1 MKFGI
6 RALIV
11 VLSLALSVGSA
22 RAQTFGQNKV
32 QYKAYHWRVLRT
44 EHFDIHYYEG
54 TEAAV
59 EDAGLMAERAYQRLS
74 RVLDHRIRSRT
85 PVVLYASNADF
96 EQTNIVPELLG
107 TGTGGLTEYMKR
119 RVLLPFTGS
128 YAELD
133 HVLTHE
139 LVHAFQIDILFGD
152 RQGLLSNPF
161 SSTPP
166 LWFME
171 GMAEY
176 LSIGGVDNNTRMW
189 LRDASLEGYLIPITA
204 LAYVGDIRVYR
215 FGQSIWQFIAD
226 SYGVQKIGEILK
238 RVHRYGNLDGALESS
253 TGLTVEVLSKKWAES
268 VRKAYLPDI
277 AEYDRPDAIAD
288 PLTHA
293 ARELANFNV
302 APAVS
307 PSGGQLVYISDR
319 SMHDDVYLASA
330 LDGKVF
336 KKLTSAERTG
346 SFETLRFFSTALA
359 WSADESRIAFPA
371 SAGGQDALY
380 IQEVS
385 SGKIAAR
392 LKFGLD
398 AIYSPTFS
406 PDGKRIAFV
415 GLHGGLSQLYEAD
428 ADGSNLK
435 QLLSSRYAVRDPVW
449 SPDGRTIAYAT
460 DEGSATDVS
469 HLIFGPLRLALY
481 DVATGHVTVLP
492 NQTGKNINPQW
503 TPDGASL
510 LFVSDRDGISNLYR
524 MDLAS
529 GQVTR
534 LSHLL
539 SGISGITPES
549 PCISLSRDG
558 RRLVFSMFSRGGW
571 DIYSVREPAR
581 FYGGTRVMTASTEA
595 AGAEA
600 RAAAT
605 DAEPFV
611 TGRPAAFRPDA
622 APQARA
628 GADSVAIADTTLAMV
643 IDDVYRAPLV
653 DSTTFVHL
661 PYRARFSRDFL
672 TGGALYSSNVGFA
685 GQSEMSFSDVLGN
698 HNVLAVLGLYGDIA
712 NSDIYLAY
720 TNLAHRV
727 NWGIAA
733 FQYRNDLLLFSS
745 ANADSVESQIYRGA
759 SLMLARPFN
768 RFRRIELGLEA
779 AGIAER
785 VLQYNYVLSS
795 VTEAQRKGTFFYV
808 APSLGLVADDAI
820 FGSTGPINGGRSRY
834 SVEHAVGDVTYTTL
848 VMDWRRY
855 TNIRQEFSIGQRL
868 IGGTSFGRDPRYFR
882 LGGPFT
888 YRGADYGDLTLR
900 GTHAVLG
907 NLEFRFPLIE
917 QLRLGW
923 PGRITIGG
931 INGVAFVDGVTVW
944 TGSQSPR
951 AFNTEGGL
959 HTQDLRLAFGF
970 GARMNLGYFIIR
982 YDFGQETNL
991 RHNTATGKHFLSFG
1005 ADF

>member
-1 MKFGI
+1 MKFAC
-6 RALIV
+6 RAL
-11 VLSLALSVGSA
+11 LLAACLALAAGGA
-22 RAQTFGQNKV
+22 RAQLFGQNKV
-32 QYKAYHWRVLRT
+32 QYKFHHWRILRT

-59 EDAGLMAERAYQRLS
+59 EDAGVIAERSYQRLS
-74 RVLDHRIRSRT
+74 RVLDHQIKTRT
-85 PVVLYASNADF
+85 PIVLYASNADF
-96 EQTNIVPELLG
+96 EQTNIVPELIG
-107 TGTGGLTEYMKR
+107 TGTGGLTEYLKR

-128 YAELD
+128 YGELD

-139 LVHAFQIDILFGD
+139 LVHAFQVDILFGD

-161 SSTPP
+161 GSSPP

-189 LRDASLEGYLIPITA
+189 LRDASLEGYLIPIST

-215 FGQSIWQFIAD
+215 FGQSIFEYIAD
-226 SYGVQKIGEILK
+226 AYGIQKIGEILK
-238 RVHRYGNLDGALESS
+238 RVHRFGSVDAAIEAT
-253 TGLTVEVLSKKWAES
+253 TGLTIEVLSKKWSES

-277 AEYDRPDAIAD
+277 AEYDRADAIAD

-293 ARELANFNV
+293 AQDLSNFNV

-307 PSGGQLVYISDR
+307 PSGTQLVYISDK
-319 SMHDDVYLASA
+319 SMYNDVYLASA

-336 KKLTSAERTG
+336 RKLASGERTG

-359 WSADESRIAFPA
+359 WTADESRVAFPA

-380 IQEVS
+380 IVEVS
-385 SGKIAAR
+385 SGKRVAR

-406 PDGKRIAFV
+406 PDGKRVAFV
-415 GLHGGLSQLYEAD
+415 GLKGGLSQLYAAD
-428 ADGSNLK
+428 SDGRNVK
-435 QLLSSRYAVRDPVW
+435 VLLSGRYAVRDPVW

-460 DEGSATDVS
+460 DQGPGTDVDR
-469 HLIFGPLRLALY
+469 LIFGPLRLALF

-492 NQTGKNINPQW
+492 NQAGKNINPQW
-503 TPDGASL
+503 TPDGGAL

-524 MDLAS
+524 IDLAT
-529 GQVTR
+529 GEVAR
-534 LSHLL
+534 LTHLL

-558 RRLVFSMFSRGGW
+558 RRLVFSAFSQGGW
-571 DIYSVREPAR
+571 DLYSVRDARRLYEATKVITAGTDPA
-581 FYGGTRVMTASTEA
+581 GS
-595 AGAEA
+595 EA

-605 DAEPFV
+605 DAL
-611 TGRPAAFRPDA
+611 PAPPVR
-622 APQARA
+622 
-628 GADSVAIADTTLAMV
+628 DSVTTATAVPPVRAAKDSAAVVDTTLSMV
-643 IDDVYRAPLV
+643 IDQVYKAPLV

-661 PYRARFSRDFL
+661 PYRARFSRDYL

-685 GQSEMSFSDVLGN
+685 GESVMSFSDVLGN
-698 HNVLAVLGLYGDIA
+698 HNILAVLGLYGDIA

-720 TNLAHRV
+720 SNLTHRT
-727 NWGIAA
+727 NWGVAV

-745 ANADSVESQIYRGA
+745 ANADSVESQIYRGV

-768 RFRRIELGLEA
+768 RFRRLELGLEA
-779 AGIAER
+779 AGIDDR
-785 VLQYNYVLSS
+785 VLEYNYALSS
-795 VTEAQRKGTFFYV
+795 VTETRGRSTFFYV
-808 APSLGLVADDAI
+808 APSVGLVADDAI

-834 SVEHAVGDVTYTTL
+834 SVEQGVGDVSYTTL
-848 VMDWRRY
+848 IGDWRRY
-855 TNIRQEFSIGQRL
+855 TNIHQEFSFAQRL

-882 LGGPFT
+882 LGGAFT
-888 YRGADYGDLTLR
+888 YRGADWGDLTLR
-900 GTHAVLG
+900 GTHVALA

-923 PGRITIGG
+923 PGRINLGG
-931 INGVAFVDGVTVW
+931 INGVAFLDGVTVW
-944 TGSQSPR
+944 TGSQTPR
-951 AFNTEGGL
+951 FFNSEGGY
-959 HTQDLRLAFGF
+959 HTQDLRLAFGL
-970 GARMNLGYFIIR
+970 GARMNLGYFIVR

-991 RHNTATGKHFLSFG
+991 RHNTSTGKHFLSFG

>member
-1 MKFGI
+1 MKLGI
-6 RALIV
+6 RVLLVALCV
-11 VLSLALSVGSA
+11 AHCAGA
-22 RAQTFGQNKV
+22 AQAQLFGQNKV
-32 QYKAYHWRVLRT
+32 QYKSHHWRVLRT

-59 EDAGLMAERAYQRLS
+59 EDAGLIAERAYQRLS
-74 RVLDHRIRSRT
+74 RVLDHKIRSRT

-96 EQTNIVPELLG
+96 EQTNVVPELLG

-152 RQGLLSNPF
+152 RQGLLANPF
-161 SSTPP
+161 SSSPP

-171 GMAEY
+171 GMSEY
-176 LSIGGVDNNTRMW
+176 LSIGSVDNNTKMW
-189 LRDASLEGYLIPITA
+189 LRDAALEGYLIPIST

-215 FGQSIWQFIAD
+215 FGQSIFEFIAD

-238 RVHRYGNLDGALESS
+238 RVHRYGNVDGALESA
-253 TGLTVEVLSKKWAES
+253 TGLKIDVLSKKWSES

-277 AEYDRPDAIAD
+277 AEYDRADAIAD

-293 ARELANFNV
+293 EQDLSNFNV

-307 PSGGQLVYISDR
+307 PSGTQLVYISDR
-319 SMHDDVYLASA
+319 SMYNDVYLASA

-336 KKLTSAERTG
+336 KKLASGERTG

-380 IQEVS
+380 IQEVP
-385 SGKIAAR
+385 SGRVVSR

-406 PDGKRIAFV
+406 PDGRRVAFV
-415 GLHGGLSQLYEAD
+415 GLRGGLSQLYAAD
-428 ADGSNLK
+428 VDGKNLK
-435 QLLSSRYAVRDPVW
+435 ELLSSRYAVRDPVW
-449 SPDGRTIAYAT
+449 SPDGRTIAFAT
-460 DEGSATDVS
+460 DEGPGTDVDR
-469 HLIFGPLRLALY
+469 LVFGPLRLATF
-481 DVATGHVTVLP
+481 DVASGHVTILP
-492 NQTGKNINPQW
+492 NQRGKNINPQW

-524 MDLAS
+524 IELVS

-539 SGISGITPES
+539 SGVSGITPES

-558 RRLVFSMFSRGGW
+558 RRLVFSTFTRGGW
-571 DIYSVREPAR
+571 DVYSVREARRLYEGTKPPA
-581 FYGGTRVMTASTEA
+581 TSAEA
-595 AGAEA
+595 GGAEA

-605 DAEPFV
+605 DAEPQLGDRSSALDPV
-611 TGRPAAFRPDA
+611 APLRFRAMADSA
-622 APQARA
+622 APM
-628 GADSVAIADTTLAMV
+628 DTTLAMV
-643 IDDVYRAPLV
+643 IDEVYRAPLV

-661 PYRARFSRDFL
+661 PYRARFSRDYI

-685 GQSEMSFSDVLGN
+685 GQTVMSFSDVLGN
-698 HNVLAVLGLYGDIA
+698 HNILAVLGLYGDIA

-720 TNLAHRV
+720 ANLSHRM

-745 ANADSVESQIYRGA
+745 ANADSVESQVYRGV

-768 RFRRIELGLEA
+768 RFRRLELGLEA
-779 AGIAER
+779 AGIDER
-785 VLQYNYVLSS
+785 VLEYNYLLSS
-795 VTEAQRKGTFFYV
+795 VREARRKGTFYYV
-808 APSLGLVADDAI
+808 APSLRLVADDAV

-834 SVEHAVGDVTYTTL
+834 AVEQAVGDVTYTTL

-855 TNIRQEFSIGQRL
+855 TNIREQFAFGQRL
-868 IGGTSFGRDPRYFR
+868 IGGTSFGRDPRFFR
-882 LGGPFT
+882 LGGAFT
-888 YRGADYGDLTLR
+888 YRGADFGDLTLR
-900 GTHAVLG
+900 GTHAVLT

-917 QLRLGW
+917 QIRLGW
-923 PGRITIGG
+923 PGRISLGG
-931 INGVAFVDGVTVW
+931 INGVAFLDGVTVW
-944 TGSQSPR
+944 SGDRSPR
-951 AFNTEGGL
+951 LFNTDGGL
-959 HTQDLRLAFGF
+959 HTQDLRLAFGL
-970 GARMNLGYFIIR
+970 GARMNLGYFVIR

-991 RHNTATGKHFLSFG
+991 RHNSATGKHFLSFG